1 MHVESGNDCNKL
13 DIYAF
18 ITVSIPTLVGYYF
31 AEKTGKLTKSL
42 GAKKPKSLIRIVKI
56 AMATMV
62 TYA

>member
-1 MHVESGNDCNKL
+1 MVSDRR
-13 DIYAF
+13 IYRRRYVVLAIYG
-18 ITVSIPTLVGYYF
+18 ITFMRYAH
-31 AEKTGKLTKSL
+31 AEKTGKLNKCL

>member
-1 MHVESGNDCNKL
+1 MR
-13 DIYAF
+13 YAH
-18 ITVSIPTLVGYYF
+18 
-31 AEKTGKLTKSL
+31 AEKTGKLNKSL